1 MYINL
6 HSSLLQVRVGAL
18 ALSAAIHYSLQT
30 VCGETSLM
38 RVLQAKNELLEI
50 GRRYVTTL
58 PEEECE
64 VLYGRAGYLHAILLV
79 RNETNDPGFG
89 NILVQSIV
97 QNIIKEGEQVA
108 DESNTDLPLL
118 WTWHNKAYLG
128 SIHGVV
134 GILLTLLYFKEEV
147 PLAKETIDK
156 MKTTTN
162 KLDQLC
168 FASGNLKSSFGSDRT
183 DRLVHL
189 CHGAPGHILYLVKAY
204 EVLGELQYLE
214 RAEEIATNVICR
226 RGLLKKG
233 MVILQVDQSTSYFTY
248 FHLLSHFD
256 STAF

>member
-1 MYINL
+1 MCINL

-38 RVLQAKNELLEI
+38 RVSQAKNELLEI

-79 RNETNDPGFG
+79 RNETNDQGFG
-89 NILVQSIV
+89 KILVQSIV
-97 QNIIKEGEQVA
+97 QNIIKEGEQNA
-108 DESNTDLPLL
+108 NESLPLL

-128 SIHGVV
+128 SIHGIV
-134 GILLTLLYFKEEV
+134 GILFTLLYFKEEV
-147 PLAKETIDK
+147 PLAKETIDNI
-156 MKTTTN
+156 KTTTTQ
-162 KLDQLC
+162 LDQLC
-168 FASGNLKSSFGSDRT
+168 FASGNLKSSLGSDRT

-204 EVLGELQYLE
+204 EVLEDLQYLE

-233 MVILQVDQSTSYFTY
+233 MVYLLVLLEST
-248 FHLLSHFD
+248 
-256 STAF
+256 